1 MKRYILVFCFLFSFN
16 LLKAQETKK
25 HDIVGT
31 FKSEVPM
38 FLLLKNAIDSTLLRT
53 TVCDSVSHF
62 CFDNLLAGNYYVEV
76 SPDKKTGRL
85 LKNDILLTSNSES
98 VVDIGE
104 YNRMDI
110 FVQNLPAVVIESP
123 KKQVYEQELG
133 KFTFNVKYSDFAKG
147 NKAMDALRITPMV
160 TVGLDE
166 DIQVLGQSPTIYFNG
181 RKSNLNKT
189 SLIQYLKALP
199 AGQVAKIEVI
209 TMPSAKYE
217 AAGSGG
223 IINIVFTRS
232 SQMGLQG
239 NAELNYT
246 QLHYAN
252 NSPALNLEFNS
263 KKLRLFA
270 NGGYNQNRN
279 YREVAHHIVYNTS
292 SGPQIWDK
300 YYWARQKLNGSYFIQ
315 TGAEFFY
322 NDKHTFYLSFSSNH
336 GKQDL
341 FGLDTTKVYQLKN
354 VQTDSILRT
363 VNENNNKNRDYTID
377 FYHTYKDEKR
387 NIEWESGI
395 GYFNSNSDGQQ
406 LLNSTTTDINNDFIG
421 ELGYMQ
427 QPTTS
432 YKGFNAQSDLLK
444 LVLNNSKLKTG
455 LKYSYTDARFPLQWY
470 DNVNGSLLE
479 NEQRSDNYSIKEHIA
494 AAYAELML
502 KIQQRI
508 KLQVGLRGEYTNNQV
523 NNVVLDNSIQKSYFK
538 VFPTLLAQYL
548 ISNNH
553 IIAGGVTRRIG
564 RPNYGFLNPGKRYE
578 NPYKYSIGNPYLN
591 AGSSISSQLMY
602 TFKQRYS
609 CVLFYTNGKNTIYN
623 IPITDPVTQT
633 VYLMP
638 QNVGREQSFSIQLN
652 LPVSLLKNRWV
663 LSNSIRYSG
672 SEATVPSIE
681 YKVPWKFYWSIQHNQ
696 TFKVTKDSKTRIGL
710 DFNYVSSH
718 LYGVQTV
725 GSMATLDIN
734 VSRDFFRDRFTIKVI
749 GRNLLDTHNQ
759 TMERIDDS
767 GSYYQ
772 KLFSNDRGFTASLSW
787 NFQTGFKRKTK
798 NKQSLTEDQKERTLS
813 L

>member
-1 MKRYILVFCFLFSFN
+1 VKRYILVFCFLFSFS

>member
-1 MKRYILVFCFLFSFN
+1 MKKYIFIFCFVLVIN
-16 LLKAQETKK
+16 LLKAQETKT
-25 HDIVGT
+25 HAIVGS

-38 FLLLKNAIDSTLLRT
+38 FILLKNTIDSTLLRA
-53 TVCDSVSHF
+53 TVCDSASYF
-62 CFDNLLAGNYYVEV
+62 CFDNLLAGDYYVEV
-76 SPDKKTGRL
+76 SSDKKTGHL
-85 LKNDILLTSNSES
+85 LKNNILITNNSES
-98 VVDIGE
+98 IVDIGE
-104 YNRMDI
+104 YNRIDVFI
-110 FVQNLPAVVIESP
+110 QNLPGVVIESP
-123 KKQVYEQELG
+123 KRQVYEQELG
-133 KFTFNVKYSDFAKG
+133 KFTFNVKHSDFAKG

-160 TVGLDE
+160 TIGLDD

-189 SLIQYLKALP
+189 SLVQYLKALP

-239 NAELNYT
+239 NVELNYT

-252 NSPALNLEFNS
+252 YSPSINLEFNS
-263 KKLRLFA
+263 KKWRLFA

-322 NDKHTFYLSFSSNH
+322 NDNHTFYISLTGNY

-341 FGLDTTKVYQLKN
+341 FGLDTTKVYQPGN
-354 VQTDSILRT
+354 VLTDSILKT
-363 VNENNNKNRDYTID
+363 VNEDNNKNKDYAID

-406 LLNSTTTDINNDFIG
+406 LLNSTTTDINNEFIG

-427 QPTTS
+427 QRTNS
-432 YKGFNAQSDLLK
+432 FRGFNAQSDLLMSI
-444 LVLNNSKLKTG
+444 LNNSKLKTG

-470 DNVNGSLLE
+470 DGVNGSLIE
-479 NEQRSDNYSIKEHIA
+479 NEQRSDNYKIIEHIA
-494 AAYAELML
+494 AAYTELML
-502 KIQQRI
+502 KIHERI
-508 KLQVGLRGEYTNNQV
+508 KIQVGLRGEYTNNQV
-523 NNVVLDNSIQKSYFK
+523 NNVVLDNLIQKSYFQ

-591 AGSSISSQLMY
+591 AGSSINSQLMY

-609 CVLFYTNGKNTIYN
+609 CVIFYTNGKNTIYN
-623 IPITDPVTQT
+623 IPITDPVKQT

-638 QNVGREQSFSIQLN
+638 QNVGREQSISIQLN
-652 LPVSLLKNRWV
+652 FPIGLLKNRWI

-672 SEATVPSIE
+672 SEATVPDIE
-681 YKVPWKFYWSIQHNQ
+681 YKAPWKFYWSIQHNE
-696 TFKVTKDSKTRIGL
+696 TFKITKNGKSRIGL

-734 VSRDFFRDRFTIKVI
+734 ISRDFFKDRCTVKVI
-749 GRNLLDTHNQ
+749 GKNLLDTHNQ
-759 TMERIDDS
+759 TMERMDES

-772 KLFSNDRGFTASLSW
+772 KLYSNDRGFTVSLSW
-787 NFQTGFKRKTK
+787 NFHTGFKRKTK
-798 NKQSLTEDQKERTLS
+798 NKQSLTEDQKGRTQL
-813 L
+813 